1 MDQKT
6 GFASLP
12 EERPCSRRSGTD
24 RRAYDD
30 RRRSGG
36 LFEVRARRDGIRYDR
51 RRGER
56 REQRASWLAFWRR

>member
-1 MDQKT
+1 MDQKA
-6 GFASLP
+6 GYASLP
-12 EERPCSRRSGTD
+12 EEPQSGRRSGAD
-24 RRAYDD
+24 RRAFDD

-56 REQRASWLAFWRR
+56 RDQRASWLAFWRR